1 MLTVFYLFIL
11 LLNSKKFGKI
21 HIPKGFTCYLQHPP
35 PPNTTHKRFYLLF
48 AINSI
53 ERKSFVFTFSFKIQF
68 KKEKE
73 KENKREKLQKLRKKG
88 IKSTLVIHFKSD
100 IKKKI

>member
-1 MLTVFYLFIL
+1 MLFAT
-11 LLNSKKFGKI
+11 
-21 HIPKGFTCYLQHPP
+21 PPP

-73 KENKREKLQKLRKKG
+73 RENKREKLQKLRKKG
-88 IKSTLVIHFKSD
+88 IKSTLVLHFKSD
-100 IKKKI
+100 IKKKKKLIGRS

>member
-1 MLTVFYLFIL
+1 M
-11 LLNSKKFGKI
+11 
-21 HIPKGFTCYLQHPP
+21 
-35 PPNTTHKRFYLLF
+35 LF

-88 IKSTLVIHFKSD
+88 IKSTLVLHFKSD
-100 IKKKI
+100 IKKKNNRTILNSLCSNLFSFIKNCVQAIKFGVNYIIG

>member
-35 PPNTTHKRFYLLF
+35 PLHTTHKKFYLLF

-53 ERKSFVFTFSFKIQF
+53 ERKSFVFAFSFKIQF

-88 IKSTLVIHFKSD
+88 IKSTLVLHFKSD
-100 IKKKI
+100 IKKN